1 MSARN
6 AKQGPRVNA
15 SPRARQAMQAAGI
28 DPAKV
33 RGSGPGG
40 RIVVADVAGAAAVDS
55 PAPQFSDRLSP
66 MRRAVA
72 RATTASAA
80 IPQFRLHAELDAR
93 PMVQARAL
101 LLTLVQQE
109 TRARLSFTDFLLLA
123 MGLALVD
130 NPAANAIWL
139 DGDIVRLPDANVGLL
154 VSLDDG
160 LLLSTLTG
168 LDRVELGELAKRRAA
183 AVASARSGHV
193 GSSSL
198 RSATSL
204 SNLGTTRVDDF
215 SAVVFPPQSSILAAG
230 RITERPWAAGGH
242 LVVAPTLRL
251 TLTVDHR
258 VLDGAPAAQ
267 FLGRIVHYLEEPDR
281 MLTGR
286 VASKV

>member
-1 MSARN
+1 
-6 AKQGPRVNA
+6 
-15 SPRARQAMQAAGI
+15 
-28 DPAKV
+28 
-33 RGSGPGG
+33 
-40 RIVVADVAGAAAVDS
+40 
-55 PAPQFSDRLSP
+55 
-66 MRRAVA
+66 
-72 RATTASAA
+72 
-80 IPQFRLHAELDAR
+80 
-93 PMVQARAL
+93 
-101 LLTLVQQE
+101 
-109 TRARLSFTDFLLLA
+109 